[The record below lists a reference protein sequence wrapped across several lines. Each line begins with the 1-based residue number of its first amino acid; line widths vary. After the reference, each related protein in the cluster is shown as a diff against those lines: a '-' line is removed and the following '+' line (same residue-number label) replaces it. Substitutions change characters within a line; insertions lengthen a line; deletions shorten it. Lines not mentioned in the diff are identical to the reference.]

1 MQPGCGNLAYRL
13 AWLAS
18 MNRGVALVQRVVT
31 LIVGVALP
39 IQPDLRL
46 LKVSAAAQLL
56 VVGSHGRGNLTS
68 MLLGSVSS
76 AVAQSARIPVSGSVV
91 PKVDGDLTADVPS
104 VRAFW
109 PSSLCSGNAIVETN
123 KKLLERC

>member
-1 MQPGCGNLAYRL
+1 
-13 AWLAS
+13 